1 MYGLVRLRSLFVHC
15 LIHLSEFFDVK
26 MDEYLPRD
34 PPHTHFF
41 SYRAF
46 TLWLLFMW
54 EYPEFTKVILNDF
67 FKCLDVFLTRNKI
80 FILCIVQKIQY

>member
-1 MYGLVRLRSLFVHC
+1 MYGLVLLLGVTFVHC

-26 MDEYLPRD
+26 MDEYLPRA
-34 PPHTHFF
+34 PPPTFF